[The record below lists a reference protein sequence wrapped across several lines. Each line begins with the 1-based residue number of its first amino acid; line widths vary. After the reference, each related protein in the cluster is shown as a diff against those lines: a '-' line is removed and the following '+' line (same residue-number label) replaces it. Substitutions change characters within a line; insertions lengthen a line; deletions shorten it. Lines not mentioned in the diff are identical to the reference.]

1 MLPEFRNEPFTDFSI
16 EANATA
22 MREALA
28 KVKDE
33 LGHTYPLLIGG
44 EHIELEDT
52 FDSLNPSQPSQV
64 IGSFAKASV
73 EHANQ
78 AVEAAA
84 KAFETWRKVPGEDRA
99 RYLFRAAAA
108 MRRRKFEFCAW
119 LVYEVSKSWAEA
131 DADVAEAIDFMEYYG
146 RQMIKLSGPQPVVD
160 YPGEENELRYIPLGV
175 GVVIPPWNF
184 PLAIM
189 VGMTT
194 AAIVA
199 GNTVVLKPASTS
211 PAIAAQ
217 FVRLLV
223 EESGLPDGVLNFTP
237 GAGGAMGDA
246 LVDHPKT
253 RFIAFTGS
261 KEIGMRIFQR
271 AAQVHPGQLW
281 LKRTVLEMGGKDSI
295 IVDETAD
302 LDAAA

>member
-33 LGHTYPLLIGG
+33 LGHTHPLLIGG

-52 FDSLNPSQPSQV
+52 FDSINPSQPSQV
-64 IGSFAKASV
+64 VGSFAKAGV

-78 AVEAAA
+78 AIEAAA
-84 KAFETWRKVPGEDRA
+84 KAFESWRKVPGEDRA
-99 RYLFRAAAA
+99 RYLFRGAAA

-175 GVVIPPWNF
+175 GVVIPPWF
-184 PLAIM
+184 LPLAMM
-189 VGMTT
+189 VGFNT
-194 AAIVA
+194 AARVA
-199 GNTVVLKPASTS
+199 GPTL
-211 PAIAAQ
+211 
-217 FVRLLV
+217 
-223 EESGLPDGVLNFTP
+223 
-237 GAGGAMGDA
+237 GG
-246 LVDHPKT
+246 
-253 RFIAFTGS
+253 
-261 KEIGMRIFQR
+261 
-271 AAQVHPGQLW
+271 
-281 LKRTVLEMGGKDSI
+281 
-295 IVDETAD
+295 
-302 LDAAA
+302 